1 VGAGGV
7 GATVFVV
14 DLVERVLLV
23 GVAACWAEASE
34 LVRKR
39 VAKAATVVVTR
50 GCAIRKRELEG
61 TTASGTFRLLDSKV
75 LVATEDHLKLNLIF
89 LQPASTS

>member
-1 VGAGGV
+1 MGA
-7 GATVFVV
+7 AVFVV
-14 DLVERVLLV
+14 DLDERFLLV

-39 VAKAATVVVTR
+39 VANAAKAVVTR
-50 GCAIRKRELEG
+50 GRAIRKRELEG

-75 LVATEDHLKLNLIF
+75 PVPTEDHLNLNLIF
-89 LQPASTS
+89 LQPRIPFS